1 MNADKLCVSCMEDDS
16 GSPTCP
22 ICGAPFDLPHT
33 NLLLLPPR
41 ALLHQQYIIGRALG
55 HGGFGVTYL
64 AWDIGLSMRLAIKE
78 YMPSGVASR
87 STPHTVHPSSDR
99 MKDEYEWGLD
109 RFLEEARVLKKF
121 STHPN
126 IVAVDTIFR
135 DNGTAYMVM
144 EFLDGMTFEEFL
156 GQRGGKVPFETSL
169 RIMVPVIDTL
179 AAVHAEGIL
188 HRDISPDNIHLAKTG
203 KVKLMDFGAARNALS
218 QKSRNLSVILKEGYA
233 PEEQYRSSGIQGP
246 WTDVYATG
254 ATFYHSITGKL
265 PPPALDRA
273 AEDNIQT
280 PSQVGVAIPASSE
293 RALMKA
299 LAIRSLDRYQSMEDF
314 KAGLTEPQ
322 AAAPAFAPP
331 PAVQTAASP
340 PPRSGIPPTQPA
352 FAPMQPP
359 PMPQQ
364 HSAVP
369 PLMTNLPP
377 APQFQPPPFQAVPPA
392 STPSSS
398 RKWLIPV
405 LAVGL
410 IVLAAA
416 AAVALRFGPDL
427 LSRGSTKEESAAK
440 NQPPPNPPV
449 AEPNPA
455 PAPPP
460 EAAAPQPDPVPA
472 TIPPAST
479 PKAGPKAP
487 VAKASRATPGGP
499 TAATQ
504 TDEDRQRKLEQQ
516 KSSAPPPPA
525 QPTEQP
531 SPVRP
536 AAPSNPTSGVLR
548 YAGPPVPLN
557 GKVTFQNLPAARL
570 RFTFDHD
577 AWQPVISRQA
587 NGSQTLILVSRKQ
600 GLQSKCEVRW
610 EIVP

>member
-1 MNADKLCVSCMEDDS
+1 VNVDKLCLSCMEDDS

-22 ICGAPFDLPHT
+22 KCGASFDLPHT

-41 ALLHQQYIIGRALG
+41 TLLHQQYVIGRALG

-78 YMPSGVASR
+78 YMPSGVAGR
-87 STPHTVHPSSDR
+87 STPHTVHPASDR

-246 WTDVYATG
+246 WTDVYATA
-254 ATFYHSITGKL
+254 ATLYHSITGKL
-265 PPPALDRA
+265 PPAALDRA
-273 AEDNIQT
+273 AEDNIQA
-280 PSQVGVAIPASSE
+280 PSQVGVAVPASSE

-299 LAIRSLDRYQSMEDF
+299 LAVRSLDRYQSMEDF
-314 KAGLTEPQ
+314 KAALTEPV
-322 AAAPAFAPP
+322 AAAPVVPVAVAAPP
-331 PAVQTAASP
+331 PMPAALP
-340 PPRSGIPPTQPA
+340 
-352 FAPMQPP
+352 QPP

-364 HSAVP
+364 RSVTP
-369 PLMTNLPP
+369 PPVTTPP
-377 APQFQPPPFQAVPPA
+377 PTPQFQPAPFQQGVPTTPA
-392 STPSSS
+392 PSSS

-410 IVLAAA
+410 IALAAA
-416 AAVALRFGPDL
+416 AAVVLRFGPDL
-427 LSRGSTKEESAAK
+427 LPKGSTKDESVAK
-440 NQPPPNPPV
+440 SQPPPSQ
-449 AEPNPA
+449 PA
-455 PAPPP
+455 ADPIQ
-460 EAAAPQPDPVPA
+460 AAAPPSEAAGQPPDPVPA
-472 TIPPAST
+472 AIPSAPI
-479 PKAGPKAP
+479 PKAP
-487 VAKASRATPGGP
+487 VPKASPAK
-499 TAATQ
+499 Q
-504 TDEDRQRKLEQQ
+504 V
-516 KSSAPPPPA
+516 APPGEPPR
-525 QPTEQP
+525 EQASQVP
-531 SPVRP
+531 PPVRP

-548 YAGPPVPLN
+548 YTGPPVPLN

-570 RFTFDHD
+570 KFTFDHD
-577 AWQPVISRQA
+577 VWQPVISRQA
-587 NGSQTLILVSRKQ
+587 NGSQTLVLVSKKQ
-600 GLQSKCEVRW
+600 GLQSKCEVGW